1 MAGPGSGG
9 DRGARRRRV
18 RARVLLAAAALL
30 VLIGGA
36 VGWLA
41 LTRPPATGPAAPVT
55 ASAGPTVRPS
65 PTAAPSLADLG
76 PGPMNVLL
84 LGSDIRGSARDA
96 LARQAAAGGAAD
108 QRADMMMLLHVQ
120 ADHRRVFGISI
131 MRDTWVT
138 VPGHGESK
146 VNASLALGGPQL
158 AAATVS
164 SILSV
169 RIDHW
174 ALLDFDGFK
183 AITDALGGV
192 DVDVPVAF
200 TATFDTHHAFTR
212 GINHL
217 NGQAALEFV
226 RERHAFAD
234 GDYQR
239 VRDQQAFVR
248 SVIAQLLAQGRVGN
262 PAGALA
268 LIGLVGPHL
277 VTDPGL
283 GAEGLTVLAYGLRH
297 ADPSSDVFF
306 TLPTSGTGT
315 SADGQS
321 IVIADRPGIAAVAA
335 ALGSDSLGQYAALH
349 GLS

>member
-1 MAGPGSGG
+1 MAGAGIGG
-9 DRGARRRRV
+9 DRAARRRRA
-18 RARVLLAAAALL
+18 RSRVLLATAALL
-30 VLIGGA
+30 VLVGSA

-41 LTRPPATGPAAPVT
+41 LTRPPGTGPGAPATASVRPT
-55 ASAGPTVRPS
+55 ASAS
-65 PTAAPSLADLG
+65 PTAVASLPDLG
-76 PGPMNVLL
+76 PGPLNILL
-84 LGSDIRGSARDA
+84 IGSDIRGSARDA
-96 LARQAAAGGAAD
+96 LARQAASGGTAD

-138 VPGHGESK
+138 IPGHGESK
-146 VNASLALGGPQL
+146 INASLALGGPSL
-158 AAATVS
+158 ATATVG

-169 RIDHW
+169 HIDHW
-174 ALLDFDGFK
+174 ALLDFDGFT

-200 TATFDTHHAFTR
+200 TATFGTHHAFTR
-212 GINHL
+212 GVNHL
-217 NGQAALEFV
+217 DGRAALEFV
-226 RERHAFAD
+226 RERYAFPD

-248 SVIAQLLAQGRVGN
+248 SVIAELLAQGRVGN
-262 PAGALA
+262 PAGVLA
-268 LIGLVGPHL
+268 LIGLAGPHL

-283 GAEGLTVLAYGLRH
+283 GADGLAVLAFGLRH
-297 ADPSSDVFF
+297 VDPSSDVFF

-315 SADGQS
+315 SPDGQS
-321 IVIADRPGIAAVAA
+321 IVIADRAGMAAVAA
-335 ALGSDSLGQYAALH
+335 ALATDSLGQYAALH